1 MKLTNVEKKEK
12 NQVALAIAVE
22 PEVFEEA
29 CEKSY
34 RKNVHSINLQGF
46 RKGHAPR
53 KIIERIYGKEVFYE
67 DAMNFCIPDAYEAAV
82 KEAGIDVVSQPE
94 LSDFDVQE
102 DGTFVFNALVYV
114 KPEVVVKDYKGLAA
128 EKDDTAVTA
137 EEVEAEINRMQ
148 QRNARLVP
156 VDREAQN
163 GDTVNL
169 DFEGF
174 VDGVAFE
181 GGKGEKFDLALGSGT
196 FIPGFEDQLVG
207 KKAEEEC
214 DVNVTF
220 PEAYQEKTLAGKPA
234 VFKCRINEVKESQK
248 PELDDEFAK
257 DVSEFD
263 TLAELKADIE
273 KKIGE
278 RKTESAKN
286 AFQEKLMDQ
295 VIATMEAE
303 IPDAMVDSQLDRIEE
318 DFGYRLAMQGMD
330 LENYLKMQGMDHNSF
345 RMIFR
350 DQALR
355 QVKIR
360 LALEQIAKMENLD
373 VSEDEINAE
382 YQKLCDQNKMEMERV
397 KALLPAEDL
406 KMDLVCQKAND
417 FVIENAVEKAKEEKP
432 AKKPAAKKT
441 AKKAEPA
448 AEKKPAKKAAAK
460 AEDKAEPAAEEKPK
474 RTRAKKAETKA
485 E

>member
-12 NQVALAIAVE
+12 NQGALAIAVE

-263 TLAELKADIE
+263 TLTELKADIE